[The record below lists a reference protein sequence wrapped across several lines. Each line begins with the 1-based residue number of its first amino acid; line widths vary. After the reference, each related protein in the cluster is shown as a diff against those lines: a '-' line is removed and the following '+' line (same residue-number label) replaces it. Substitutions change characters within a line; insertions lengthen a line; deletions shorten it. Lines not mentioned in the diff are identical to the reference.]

1 VNSQQFISIGT
12 ISKPHGVRGVLKF
25 IADYTF
31 SEQFLKAPALFVKQT
46 SGNIPFIIE
55 SIEHIGNKQYL
66 VKFEEIS
73 QRETAEKLAK
83 KEVFINTTDFDKWV
97 IEEEGD
103 ESFSYV
109 IGFELF
115 DENENLI
122 GKIEDVIDLPQ
133 HELAQLFINA
143 KEVLIPLDE
152 NLIIEIDEEKQR
164 VIMQI
169 PDGLLDIY
177 L

>member
-1 VNSQQFISIGT
+1 RVDSQQFISIGI

-31 SEQFLKAPALFVKQT
+31 NGLFLKATALFVKQS

-55 SIEHIGNKQYL
+55 TIEHIGDKQYL
-66 VKFEEIS
+66 VKFEEVN

-83 KEVFINTTDFDKWV
+83 KEVFINTADFDKWV
-97 IEEEGD
+97 VEEEGE

-115 DENENLI
+115 DENEN
-122 GKIEDVIDLPQ
+122 
-133 HELAQLFINA
+133 
-143 KEVLIPLDE
+143 
-152 NLIIEIDEEKQR
+152 II
-164 VIMQI
+164 
-169 PDGLLDIY
+169 
-177 L
+177 

>member
-1 VNSQQFISIGT
+1 VNSQQFISIGI

-25 IADYTF
+25 MADYTF
-31 SEQFLKAPALFVKQT
+31 NEQFLKATAFFVKQAT
-46 SGNIPFIIE
+46 GNIPFIIE
-55 SIEHIGNKQYL
+55 TIEHIGNKQYL

-73 QRETAEKLAK
+73 QRETAEKLTK
-83 KEVFINTTDFDKWV
+83 KEVFINTADFDKWV
-97 IEEEGD
+97 VEEEGE

-109 IGFELF
+109 IGFELL
-115 DENENLI
+115 DEHENLI

-133 HELAQLFINA
+133 HELAQLHING

-152 NLIIEIDEEKQR
+152 NLIIEINEEKQR
-164 VIMQI
+164 VMMQI